1 MLKLSSLIRGPTKLE
16 KIWQSID
23 IQCLSL
29 SYSFWKGF
37 EKMSCFSRCS
47 KTLPTQNWRFF
58 VFFSFF
64 NQVKTTKDKQSY
76 IFLFRQILYL
86 HFCGYVFSCTIIFD
100 SSYLNVTQLILL
112 KLVLQRLLCSVKHLI
127 LYIFKFIL

>member
-1 MLKLSSLIRGPTKLE
+1 MSKLSWLIRGPTKLE

-37 EKMSCFSRCS
+37 ENMPCFSRCS

-64 NQVKTTKDKQSY
+64 HQVKTTKNKQSY
-76 IFLFRQILYL
+76 IFLSRQISYL

-100 SSYLNVTQLILL
+100 KFIIYTLAQFTFIYLN
-112 KLVLQRLLCSVKHLI
+112 
-127 LYIFKFIL
+127 FKISLWYQKWQ